1 MTEVEFHTGVP
12 DKLAFAC
19 RLLRKAYRKG
29 ARVAVAGAPVLL
41 SDLDRAL
48 WTFDERD
55 FVPHLRAS
63 APAAAPVRSR
73 TPLWLLDA
81 PLGAAEMPDILLHLG
96 GAELPTPAQFSRVI
110 EVVGTEP
117 DDEAAGR
124 ARWREYRQQGLQVV
138 HHPMTAGDRS

>member
-1 MTEVEFHTGVP
+1 VTEVEFHTGVP

-29 ARVAVAGAPVLL
+29 ARVAVAGAPGLL
-41 SDLDRAL
+41 TELDRAL

-63 APAAAPVRSR
+63 ASAAAPVRVR

-81 PLGAAEMPDILLHLG
+81 PLAAAEMPPVLVHLG
-96 GAELPTPAQFSRVI
+96 GAELPAADQFSRVI
-110 EVVGTEP
+110 EVVGTAP
-117 DDEAAGR
+117 GDEAAGR
-124 ARWREYRQQGLQVV
+124 ERWRQYRQQGLQVV
-138 HHPMTAGDRS
+138 HHPTAAGDRP